1 MDFFFRRHET
11 GIATAKEVL
20 AMDPNFGPAYMF
32 LGFHCLA
39 IDRPD
44 EAVTYWRKALEREE
58 RMILSRLMLACALAR
73 ANDRP
78 GAMEML
84 ATVDKAQ
91 AYVPSYFRAALD
103 LALGEREAA
112 LASLEMALEER
123 NNFLVLMG
131 MDALFDELH
140 SEPRFLNILER
151 VGVPLQTADS
161 HRIKN

>member
-1 MDFFFRRHET
+1 
-11 GIATAKEVL
+11 
-20 AMDPNFGPAYMF
+20 
-32 LGFHCLA
+32 
-39 IDRPD
+39 
-44 EAVTYWRKALEREE
+44 
-58 RMILSRLMLACALAR
+58 MLACALAR

-131 MDALFDELH
+131 TDALFDELH

-151 VGVPLQTADS
+151 VGVPLQTAES
-161 HRIKN
+161 HGFKN